1 MASARD
7 AACLRSWSVQLIIP
21 RMEQAIEIFA
31 AIIFLVIVLS
41 HVFQH
46 RSWAEFYFLLHRQ
59 GRPGA
64 FANGFLSLITG
75 TLIVAFHNVWSGIP
89 VILTVLGWT
98 FVLKAG
104 FIFLVP
110 NLGLRSMAR
119 VRPDNSSIFVIPGV
133 VLVVVAIALGFSLW
147 RGWNGAA

>member
-1 MASARD
+1 MR
-7 AACLRSWSVQLIIP
+7 LWTIQLIIP

-31 AIIFLVIVLS
+31 AINFLVIGLS

-46 RSWAEFYFLLHRQ
+46 RVWAEFYILLHRQ

-104 FIFLVP
+104 LIFIVP

-119 VRPDNSSIFVIPGV
+119 IRPDNSSIFVIPGV
-133 VLVVVAIALGFSLW
+133 VFVVVAIALGFSLW